1 MAADCKASSLIAWL
15 RGHVGDGYVYGT
27 TGETCTKELLRKKQR
42 QYGARLGNG
51 YYQRDGDYDRGRCA
65 RWLGRWVADCSGLIK
80 RGRSELGGPYR
91 DVSAQGTYDQC
102 ETRGEMDEFPP
113 VPGCALFLWSSSRR
127 RMGHVGIY
135 VGDGEVIEA
144 RGVDYGVVVTKLSE
158 RDWGYW
164 GILDWLEYDL
174 DTEDGSDLPGGGAAG
189 DDGDDS
195 NDKPDDDPSP
205 AGQPAQ
211 VRRGDQ
217 GEDVRKA
224 QTRLNA
230 HGWKPALV
238 LDGVFGEK
246 TDRAVRWFQR
256 QKGLSVD
263 GIVGRR
269 TWKALLAA
277 PVASVPWPDT
287 PLLWRGSNGDMVK
300 TLQRYLNDQG
310 EDLAIDGVFGAKT
323 EAAVKRFQR
332 AQGLVVDG
340 LVGPRTWRALMAAV

>member
-1 MAADCKASSLIAWL
+1 M
-15 RGHVGDGYVYGT
+15 
-27 TGETCTKELLRKKQR
+27 
-42 QYGARLGNG
+42 
-51 YYQRDGDYDRGRCA
+51 
-65 RWLGRWVADCSGLIK
+65 
-80 RGRSELGGPYR
+80 
-91 DVSAQGTYDQC
+91 
-102 ETRGEMDEFPP
+102 
-113 VPGCALFLWSSSRR
+113 
-127 RMGHVGIY
+127 
-135 VGDGEVIEA
+135 
-144 RGVDYGVVVTKLSE
+144 
-158 RDWGYW
+158 
-164 GILDWLEYDL
+164 
-174 DTEDGSDLPGGGAAG
+174 
-189 DDGDDS
+189 
-195 NDKPDDDPSP
+195 
-205 AGQPAQ
+205 
-211 VRRGDQ
+211 RRGDQ